1 MAPPIT
7 REAPGPRGWPWIG
20 SLPGFAHDPL
30 RFWTRL
36 AARHGAVA
44 RYRIGAESQF
54 LISDPELIGRVLQQ
68 DNVRY
73 YRGKYH
79 QLLKSAFGEGLL
91 TSNGESWAWQR
102 RLLQP
107 TFTKN
112 RVAAWLDIVVSTT
125 EARIA
130 TWNAR
135 VEAPPLDIAREMAGL
150 VQEINAKIL
159 FGRTLPYASNEP
171 LLAAVDTINRSLLRQ
186 VTREMVLG
194 GVMNR
199 LPLPDT
205 RRYHQAVAL
214 LHQTVDRLIAHH
226 RAHEGD
232 DDAIMHGLAQAENA
246 AEIPPSDLPLRDQL
260 ITLFLAG
267 HETTACAL
275 AWAFYYLSEQPAW
288 AETLGSEADAV
299 LNGGA
304 PTVAA
309 LAQLTQTQRVI
320 DESLRLRPPIYG
332 IGRRARTEDDLGGW
346 RIPAESPVVVS
357 PYVMHHHPAY
367 WDHPEQFDPD
377 RFTPSF
383 ASGRPRF
390 SYFPFGGGPR
400 TCIGIHLAMMELLT
414 IIALVSRTFRLAR
427 PTDRRVEPRAW
438 ITLRPHPGVP
448 VRLTRR

>member
-1 MAPPIT
+1 MAS
-7 REAPGPRGWPWIG
+7 RG
-20 SLPGFAHDPL
+20 
-30 RFWTRL
+30 R
-36 AARHGAVA
+36 
-44 RYRIGAESQF
+44 
-54 LISDPELIGRVLQQ
+54 
-68 DNVRY
+68 
-73 YRGKYH
+73 
-79 QLLKSAFGEGLL
+79 
-91 TSNGESWAWQR
+91 QR
-102 RLLQP
+102 RLPAHLHEEP
-107 TFTKN
+107 GRGLAGYRGFHHRGPDRHLERPSRSSSAGHRPRN
-112 RVAAWLDIVVSTT
+112 G
-125 EARIA
+125 RIGSGDQCQDPCSA
-130 TWNAR
+130 H
-135 VEAPPLDIAREMAGL
+135 
-150 VQEINAKIL
+150 
-159 FGRTLPYASNEP
+159 LPYASNEP

-186 VTREMVLG
+186 SHAGNGARRGHESSA
-194 GVMNR
+194 
-199 LPLPDT
+199 LPDT

-246 AEIPPSDLPLRDQL
+246 AENTAQRFTLRDQL

-275 AWAFYYLSEQPAW
+275 AWTFYYLSEQPAW

-390 SYFPFGGGPR
+390 SYFPFEVG
-400 TCIGIHLAMMELLT
+400 HA
-414 IIALVSRTFRLAR
+414 
-427 PTDRRVEPRAW
+427 
-438 ITLRPHPGVP
+438 P
-448 VRLTRR
+448 VLGFIWQ

>member
-1 MAPPIT
+1 MT
-7 REAPGPRGWPWIG
+7 RDAPGPRGWPLIG
-20 SLPGFAHDPL
+20 SLPGFARDPL

-36 AARHGAVA
+36 AARYGAVG
-44 RYRIGAESQF
+44 RYWIGAEQHF

-68 DNVRY
+68 DTVRY

-79 QLLKSAFGEGLL
+79 QLLKPAFGEGLL
-91 TSNGESWAWQR
+91 TSNGELWAWQR

-107 TFTKN
+107 AFAKN
-112 RVAAWLDIVVSTT
+112 QVAAWLDIVVSTT

-135 VEAPPLDIAREMAGL
+135 VDASPLDMAREMAGL

-159 FGRTLPYASNEP
+159 FGRTLPYPSNGP

-186 VTREMVLG
+186 VTREMLLG
-194 GVMNR
+194 GILNR
-199 LPLPDT
+199 LPLPDA
-205 RRYHQAVAL
+205 RRYRQAVAL
-214 LHQTVDRLIAHH
+214 LHQTVDRLIAHYRTQGGSEDALCAFLM
-226 RAHEGD
+226 RA
-232 DDAIMHGLAQAENA
+232 AEQ
-246 AEIPPSDLPLRDQL
+246 AEIPPDQFRLRDQL

-275 AWAFYYLSEQPAW
+275 AWTFYYLSEQPAW
-288 AETLGSEADAV
+288 AETLGGEADAA
-299 LNGGA
+299 LNGRA
-304 PTVAA
+304 PTVEA

-332 IGRRARTEDDLGGW
+332 IGRRARVEHEVGGY

-357 PYVMHHHPAY
+357 PYVMHHHPAC
-367 WDHPEQFDPD
+367 WDRPDQFDPD
-377 RFTPSF
+377 RFAPAQ
-383 ASGRPRF
+383 ASARPRF

-400 TCIGIHLAMMELLT
+400 TCIGIHLATMEMLT
-414 IIALVSRTFRLAR
+414 IIALVARAFRLGR
-427 PTDRRVEPRAW
+427 PPGRRVVPRAW

-448 VRLTRR
+448 VRLIRR

>member
-1 MAPPIT
+1 MT
-7 REAPGPRGWPWIG
+7 RDAPGPRGWPWLG
-20 SLPGFAHDPL
+20 SFPGFARDPL
-30 RFWTRL
+30 GFWTRL
-36 AARHGAVA
+36 AVRHGAVA
-44 RYRIGAESQF
+44 RYRIGAEQQF
-54 LISDPELIGRVLQQ
+54 LISDPELIAHVLQH
-68 DNVRY
+68 DTVRY

-91 TSNGESWAWQR
+91 TSNGEPWAGQR

-107 TFTKN
+107 AFAKN

-135 VEAPPLDIAREMAGL
+135 GDASPLDIAREMAGL

-159 FGRTLPYASNEP
+159 FGRTLPYASNGP

-194 GVMNR
+194 GVLNR
-199 LPLPDT
+199 LPLPDA

-214 LHQTVDRLIAHH
+214 LHQTVDRLIAYH
-226 RAHEGD
+226 RTRGGD
-232 DDAIMHGLAQAENA
+232 DDAIMSFLVQAEDA
-246 AEIPPSDLPLRDQL
+246 AAMPPSELPVRDQL

-275 AWAFYYLSEQPAW
+275 AWTFYYLSEQPAW
-288 AETLGSEADAV
+288 AETLGGEADAV

-304 PTVAA
+304 PTVEA

-332 IGRRARTEDDLGGW
+332 IGRRARVEDDLGGW

-367 WDHPEQFDPD
+367 WDHPERFDPD
-377 RFTPSF
+377 RFAPAP

-400 TCIGIHLAMMELLT
+400 TCIGSHLATMELLT
-414 IIALVSRTFRLAR
+414 VIALVARAFHLAR
-427 PTDRRVEPRAW
+427 PPGRRVVPRAW